1 MSFPSILVIAI
12 GLGMDAFSVAISV
25 GANARAISFGPV
37 FRLSFFFGLFQV
49 LMPIVGWSAGASVAN
64 YIAGYDHWIAFG
76 LLAFIGGKMIMESFN
91 DEEVRDQSADP
102 TKGLTLIML
111 SVATS
116 IDALA
121 VGLSFAFLKVSI
133 LYPSIIIG
141 IVAFLMTA
149 VGMLF
154 GEKLGKIVGKRV
166 GILGGLILIGIGVK
180 ILIEHMA

>member
-49 LMPIVGWSAGASVAN
+49 LMPIAGWSAGVSVAD

-76 LLAFIGGKMIMESFN
+76 LLVLVGGKMIMESFN
-91 DEEVRDQSADP
+91 KETGDHSIDP
-102 TKGLTLIML
+102 TKGLTLIVL

-121 VGLSFAFLKVSI
+121 VGLSFAFLKISVF
-133 LYPSIIIG
+133 YPSIIIG
-141 IVAFLMTA
+141 IVAFLMTMI
-149 VGMLF
+149 GMFF

-166 GILGGLILIGIGVK
+166 EILGGLILIGIGAK